1 MPLDNNLNSTT
12 YVKTAYGRFLIAD
25 PQGDY
30 EVKNKETGEVR
41 KYRSFINLREFLL
54 LSIELKAPNLERKLP
69 AQWMINFVDKV
80 EGQKYTLPLKVDSY
94 VALGLINSLAS
105 IDDYTKPVTLSAYMK
120 KDRTYVSVAY
130 SKDSGQSYIRWK
142 YEPKD
147 IPAAVAL
154 TRPDGTPFLD
164 PNGYA
169 VYDTKEKME
178 FFKKVVD
185 SINEACSKDSAHNMV
200 ASGSPLLNP
209 GAPVL
214 SPGIRIDAAPSP
226 YHEVP
231 AVGLPHVLE
240 GFGAYEAKPTKATN
254 VRDHTSSFDDALPF

>member
-1 MPLDNNLNSTT
+1 MPLDNNTNSTT

-30 EVKNKETGEVR
+30 EVKNKETGQVS

-54 LSIELKAPNLERKLP
+54 LSIELKAPNIERKFP

-80 EGQKYTLPLKVDSY
+80 EGHKYTLPMKVDSY

-105 IDDYTKPVTLSAYMK
+105 IEDYTKPVTLSAYMK
-120 KDRTYVSVAY
+120 TDRTYVSAAY
-130 SKDSGQSYIRWK
+130 SKDSGKSYIRWK

-154 TRPDGTPFLD
+154 ARPDGTPFLD
-164 PNGYA
+164 SNGYA
-169 VYDTKEKME
+169 VYDTKEKIE

-185 SINEACSKDSAHNMV
+185 SINEACSKDSAYNLV
-200 ASGSPLLNP
+200 ASGSPLSNSSAHASEP
-209 GAPVL
+209 
-214 SPGIRIDAAPSP
+214 SIR
-226 YHEVP
+226 VQP
-231 AVGLPHVLE
+231 AVGPYPGLD
-240 GFGAYEAKPTKATN
+240 GYGAYEAKPTNAAN
-254 VRDHTSSFDDALPF
+254 VRDHTGSFDDALPF